1 MKYFYTYRV
10 DCTAVGWEDYY
21 YLGKHVTSNLNDGYK
36 GSGKKLKEYYTLYP
50 DDYIFTILSFYSN
63 KTELSIAEHNL
74 IGELYKTDPYCLNC
88 NAGGNGSWAAA
99 ATASAIYRKGRPLS
113 EEHKKRLSARNKGK
127 HLSDETKHKLS
138 EVNRGR
144 KLSEEAKRKISESHK
159 GKSSGNKGKKQSE
172 IQIQNRINKI
182 KGRKNPNCATNTG
195 KHRVYREDGT
205 YYYTK

>member
-21 YLGKHVTSNLNDGYK
+21 YLGKHVTENLADGYK
-36 GSGKKLKEYYTLYP
+36 GSGTKLHEYYKQYP
-50 DDYIFTILSFYSN
+50 EAYTFTILEFYSN

-99 ATASAIYRKGRPLS
+99 AAASSISRKGRPLS
-113 EEHKKRLSARNKGK
+113 EEHKKRLRARNKGK

-144 KLSEEAKRKISESHK
+144 KLSEETKRKISESHK

-182 KGRKNPNCATNTG
+182 KGRKNPNCAVNTG

-205 YYYTK
+205 WYLSK